1 MPPFRIVAIRPVY
14 EGWGRFMTARVA
26 LADGQLAD
34 RQVEDHGAAVCV
46 LAYDPGR
53 RIALLVRQPRTA
65 ALYAAGVPDM
75 LEAMAGRLEGD
86 APADNEARREAFE
99 EGGLELGPLEHIVT
113 AWSSPEVST
122 ERVALYL
129 ATYTRADRAAQGGGL
144 AEEHES
150 VEPVEMALS
159 DLARLADAG
168 QLFDTKTLVLV
179 LALRLRQP
187 TLFDK

>member
-1 MPPFRIVAIRPVY
+1 
-14 EGWGRFMTARVA
+14 
-26 LADGQLAD
+26 
-34 RQVEDHGAAVCV
+34 
-46 LAYDPGR
+46 
-53 RIALLVRQPRTA
+53 
-65 ALYAAGVPDM
+65 M

-99 EGGLELGPLEHIVT
+99 EGGLELGPLEHVVT

-122 ERVALYL
+122 ERVSLYL
-129 ATYTRADRAAQGGGL
+129 ATYTRADRATQGGGL

-159 DLARLADAG
+159 DLARLADTG
-168 QLFDTKTLVLV
+168 RLVDMKTLVLV